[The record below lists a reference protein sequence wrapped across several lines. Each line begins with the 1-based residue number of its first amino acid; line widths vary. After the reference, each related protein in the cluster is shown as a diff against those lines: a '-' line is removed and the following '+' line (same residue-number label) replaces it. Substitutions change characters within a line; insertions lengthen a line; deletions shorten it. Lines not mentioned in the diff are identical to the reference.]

1 MFILLMVFFAAA
13 GGARAQNLDINLLKH
28 INLHRPV
35 SLDPAFLAVTH
46 TAEPLAAAVP
56 AAMFAAALIS
66 KNADL
71 EYNALSVA
79 GAVAL
84 SALATE
90 GLKYA
95 VHRPRPYVTY
105 PFIDHVSADSD
116 PSFPS
121 GHTSVAF
128 AAATSV
134 TLAYHRW
141 YVVAP
146 VWTWAA
152 VVAYSRLDLGMHYP
166 TDVLAGAVLGAG
178 SSWLSWKAMKWLRK
192 KTK

>member
-1 MFILLMVFFAAA
+1 MFFFALA
-13 GGARAQNLDINLLKH
+13 GSAGAQNLDIDVLKQ

-46 TAEPLAAAVP
+46 TAEPLAAAIPVG
-56 AAMFAAALIS
+56 MFAAGLIT
-66 KNADL
+66 KNTDL

-95 VHRPRPYVTY
+95 VRRPRPYVTY
-105 PFIDHVSADSD
+105 PFIQHASTDGD

-134 TLAYHRW
+134 TLACHRW
-141 YVVAP
+141 YVVVP

-192 KTK
+192 KTR